1 MHDIKNT
8 RRGIL
13 VLGFISIMVMF
24 VVDFLIQP
32 IFVIKSAIKVVLF
45 LGVPLM
51 YGYLNRYVD
60 VLSIFKV
67 KSKKQLRYSIL
78 LGIAIYLV
86 ILGAYYLFAGFL
98 DLDNIQSLL
107 ARNLGVDRNN
117 FIFVAIYIAI
127 FNSLLEEFF
136 FRGFLFLGL
145 KNLGMGSLS
154 TLLSAGMFSLY
165 HIAIIANWFNIW
177 IFILVI
183 LGLFIGGLI
192 FNALNNRNGNIY
204 NSWLVHM
211 FANLAI
217 NTVGLL
223 MFGII

>member
-8 RRGIL
+8 RKGIL
-13 VLGFISIMVMF
+13 VLGFISILIMF
-24 VVDFLIQP
+24 VVDYLIQP

-60 VLSIFKV
+60 VSSIFKV
-67 KSKKQLRYSIL
+67 KSKKQLKYSIL

-86 ILGAYYLFAGFL
+86 IMGAYYIFSEFL

-154 TLLSAGMFSLY
+154 TLMSAGMFSLY

-177 IFILVI
+177 IFILVM

-192 FNALNNRNGNIY
+192 FNALNDRNGNIY

-223 MFGII
+223 MFGMI

>member
-8 RRGIL
+8 RKGIL
-13 VLGFISIMVMF
+13 VLGFISILIMF
-24 VVDFLIQP
+24 VVDYLIPP

-60 VLSIFKV
+60 ISSIFKV
-67 KSKKQLRYSIL
+67 KSKKQLKYSIL

-86 ILGAYYLFAGFL
+86 IMGAYYIFSEFL

-154 TLLSAGMFSLY
+154 TLMSAGMFSLY

-177 IFILVI
+177 IFILVM

-192 FNALNNRNGNIY
+192 FNALNDRNGNIY

-223 MFGII
+223 MFGMI

>member
-8 RRGIL
+8 RKGIL
-13 VLGFISIMVMF
+13 VLGFISILIMF
-24 VVDFLIQP
+24 VVDYLIQP

-60 VLSIFKV
+60 ISSIFKV
-67 KSKKQLRYSIL
+67 KSKKQLKYSIL

-86 ILGAYYLFAGFL
+86 IMGAYYIFSEFL

-154 TLLSAGMFSLY
+154 TLMSAGMFSLY

-177 IFILVI
+177 IFILVM

-192 FNALNNRNGNIY
+192 FNALNDRNGNIY

-223 MFGII
+223 MFGMI

>member
-8 RRGIL
+8 RKGIL
-13 VLGFISIMVMF
+13 VLGFISILIMF
-24 VVDFLIQP
+24 VVDYLIQP

-60 VLSIFKV
+60 VSSIFKV
-67 KSKKQLRYSIL
+67 KSKKQLKYSIL

-86 ILGAYYLFAGFL
+86 IMGAYYIFSEFL

-117 FIFVAIYIAI
+117 FIFVAIYIAV

-154 TLLSAGMFSLY
+154 TLMSAGMFSLY

-177 IFILVI
+177 IFILVM

-192 FNALNNRNGNIY
+192 FNALNDRNGNIY